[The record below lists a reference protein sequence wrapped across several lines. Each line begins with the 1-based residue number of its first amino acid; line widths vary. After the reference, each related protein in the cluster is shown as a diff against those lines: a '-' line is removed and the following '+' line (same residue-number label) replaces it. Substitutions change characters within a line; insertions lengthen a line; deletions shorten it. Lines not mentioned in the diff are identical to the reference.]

1 MGTSN
6 LMNRSYRIGRDG
18 TTVVCDATAVRGEI
32 DVLREALAWK
42 RDHARRASTTTTPTT
57 CSCCAAGCTLDDLLA
72 ATSVFGDEAP
82 LTLIREQAQM
92 LCELAVS
99 YVAERDVESYQ
110 PPEER
115 DRIATLRAL
124 ERPADGLLLRVRRRA
139 GRGLPLREPPL
150 PV

>member
-18 TTVVCDATAVRGEI
+18 RTVVCDATAVRGEI

-42 RDHARRASTTTTPTT
+42 RESLARVDYDD
-57 CSCCAAGCTLDDLLA
+57 AAGVLTLRGWITLDDLLA
-72 ATSVFGDEAP
+72 STSVFGDEAP
-82 LTLIREQAQM
+82 LTIVREQALM

-115 DRIATLRAL
+115 DRIAALR
-124 ERPADGLLLRVRRRA
+124 LLTGPLMDCCCEFAAAQDEVA
-139 GRGLPLREPPL
+139 LREPPL